1 MEDERLWVLTESRIR
16 RLGIS
21 TDYKGYFYLINAV
34 VICVHAGYRKA
45 DLYKEV
51 YADIARSNDVSVECV
66 EKCIRRCIEKSWDAD
81 KENYSFL
88 HRNAGRRPTNGEVI
102 AFISSCIRLE
112 SIGGF

>member
-1 MEDERLWVLTESRIR
+1 MEDERIWVLTESRIR

-21 TDYKGYFYLINAV
+21 TEYKGYYYLISAV

-51 YADIARSNDVSVECV
+51 YADIARSNNVSVECV
-66 EKCIRRCIEKSWDAD
+66 EKCIRRCIAKSWDAD
-81 KENYSFL
+81 KHNYSCL
-88 HRNAGRRPTNGEVI
+88 TGNDGRRPTNGEVI

-112 SIGGF
+112 SKGGF